1 MKRMTSLLVGNTM
14 ASLGISMLIK
24 SGLGCFALTA
34 GNIALANWT
43 GLTVGTT
50 GMILEIIMLLLATY
64 LGEGIG
70 LTSIIN
76 AVYGSLMIDVFS
88 FILPSNPLMIIGL
101 LIIPFGWV
109 LMGRAA
115 YGDTGS
121 NILMNALLKRYGLKI
136 SYTRSIQEIVFLT
149 LGLLGAR
156 NYVTWLTIALTFGLG
171 YLLQFCYRLIKYDP
185 TEINHSFLIK
195 KSNDAFIK

>member
-1 MKRMTSLLVGNTM
+1 MTSLLVGNTI
-14 ASLGISMLIK
+14 ASLGISMLIR

-34 GNIALANWT
+34 GNMALANWF
-43 GLTVGTT
+43 GITVGTA

-70 LTSIIN
+70 LTSIVN
-76 AVYGSLMIDVFS
+76 AIYGSVMIDVFS

-121 NILMNALLKRYGLKI
+121 NILMNALLKKYGLSI
-136 SYTRSIQEIVFLT
+136 SFMRSIQEIVFLS

-156 NYVTWLTIALTFGLG
+156 EYVTWFTIALTFGLG
-171 YLLQFCYRLIKYDP
+171 YLLQVVYKFMRYDP
-185 TEINHSFLIK
+185 TEINHSFIIK
-195 KSNDAFIK
+195 RGH

>member
-1 MKRMTSLLVGNTM
+1 MKRMTSLLVGNTI
-14 ASLGISMLIK
+14 ASLGISMLIR

-34 GNIALANWT
+34 GNMALANWF
-43 GLTVGTT
+43 GITVGTA

-70 LTSIIN
+70 LTSIVN
-76 AVYGSLMIDVFS
+76 AIYGSIMIDVFS
-88 FILPSNPLMIIGL
+88 FILPSSPLMIIGL

-121 NILMNALLKRYGLKI
+121 NILMNALLKKYGLSI
-136 SYTRSIQEIVFLT
+136 SLMRGIQEIVFLS

-156 NYVTWLTIALTFGLG
+156 EYVTWFTIALTFGLG
-171 YLLQFCYRLIKYDP
+171 YLLQVVYKFMRYDP
-185 TEINHSFLIK
+185 TEINHSFIIK
-195 KSNDAFIK
+195 RGH

>member
-1 MKRMTSLLVGNTM
+1 MKRVTSLLVGNTI
-14 ASLGISMLIK
+14 ASLGISMLIR

-34 GNIALANWT
+34 GNMALANWF
-43 GLTVGTT
+43 GITVGTA
-50 GMILEIIMLLLATY
+50 GMILEITMLLLATY

-70 LTSIIN
+70 LTSIVN
-76 AVYGSLMIDVFS
+76 AIYGSIMIDVFS
-88 FILPSNPLMIIGL
+88 FILPSSPLMIIGL

-121 NILMNALLKRYGLKI
+121 NILMNALLKKYGLNI
-136 SYTRSIQEIVFLT
+136 SLMRGIQEIVFLS

-156 NYVTWLTIALTFGLG
+156 EYVTWLTIALTFGLG
-171 YLLQFCYRLIKYDP
+171 YLLQFCYGLVKYDP
-185 TEINHSFLIK
+185 TEINHSFI
-195 KSNDAFIK
+195 IRGH

>member
-1 MKRMTSLLVGNTM
+1 MKRMTSLLVGNTI

-34 GNIALANWT
+34 GNMALANWF
-43 GLTVGTT
+43 GITVGTA

-70 LTSIIN
+70 LTSIVN
-76 AVYGSLMIDVFS
+76 AIYGSIMIDVFS
-88 FILPSNPLMIIGL
+88 FIRPSNPLMIIGL

-121 NILMNALLKRYGLKI
+121 NILMNALLKKYGLSI
-136 SYTRSIQEIVFLT
+136 SFMRGIQEAVFLS
-149 LGLLGAR
+149 LGILGAR
-156 NYVTWLTIALTFGLG
+156 KYVTWFTIVLTFGLG
-171 YLLQFCYRLIKYDP
+171 YMLQIVYKLIGYDP
-185 TEINHSFLIK
+185 TKIEHKFLIRFK
-195 KSNDAFIK
+195 

>member
-1 MKRMTSLLVGNTM
+1 MKRMTSLLVGNTI

-34 GNIALANWT
+34 GNMALANWF
-43 GLTVGTT
+43 GITVGTA

-70 LTSIIN
+70 LTSIVN
-76 AVYGSLMIDVFS
+76 AIYGSIMIDVFS

-121 NILMNALLKRYGLKI
+121 NILMNALLKKYGLSI
-136 SYTRSIQEIVFLT
+136 SFMRGMQEVVFLS

-156 NYVTWLTIALTFGLG
+156 EYVTWFTIALTFGLG
-171 YLLQFCYRLIKYDP
+171 YLLQICYKLVKYDP
-185 TEINHSFLIK
+185 TKIKHSFLIK
-195 KSNDAFIK
+195 RGE

>member
-1 MKRMTSLLVGNTM
+1 MKRMTSLLVGNTI

-34 GNIALANWT
+34 GNMALANWF
-43 GLTVGTT
+43 GITVGTA

-70 LTSIIN
+70 LTSIVN
-76 AVYGSLMIDVFS
+76 AVYGSVMIDVFS
-88 FILPSNPLMIIGL
+88 FILPSNPLMILGL

-121 NILMNALLKRYGLKI
+121 NILMNALLKKYGLSI
-136 SYTRSIQEIVFLT
+136 SFMRGIQEVVFLS

-156 NYVTWLTIALTFGLG
+156 QYVTWLTIALTFGLG
-171 YLLQFCYRLIKYDP
+171 YLLQFCYGLVKYDP

-195 KSNDAFIK
+195 RGH

>member
-1 MKRMTSLLVGNTM
+1 MKRMTSLLVGNTI
-14 ASLGISMLIK
+14 ASLGISMLIR

-34 GNIALANWT
+34 GNIALANWF
-43 GLTVGTT
+43 GITVGTA

-70 LTSIIN
+70 LTSIVN
-76 AVYGSLMIDVFS
+76 AIYGSIMIDVFS
-88 FILPSNPLMIIGL
+88 FILPSTPLMIIGL

-121 NILMNALLKRYGLKI
+121 NILMNALLKKFGLKI
-136 SYTRSIQEIVFLT
+136 SITRGIQEVVFFT

-156 NYVTWLTIALTFGLG
+156 EYVTWLTITLTFGLG
-171 YLLQFCYRLIKYDP
+171 YLLQVCYKLVKYDP
-185 TEINHSFLIK
+185 TKIKHSFLIK
-195 KSNDAFIK
+195 R

>member
-1 MKRMTSLLVGNTM
+1 MTSLLVGNTI

-43 GLTVGTT
+43 GITVGTA
-50 GMILEIIMLLLATY
+50 GMILEVIMLLIATY

-70 LTSIIN
+70 LTSIVN
-76 AVYGSLMIDVFS
+76 AIYGSIMIDVFN

-109 LMGRAA
+109 LMGRAGF
-115 YGDTGS
+115 GDTGS
-121 NILMNALLKRYGLKI
+121 NILMNALLKKYGLKI
-136 SYTRSIQEIVFLT
+136 SYTRGIQEVIFLS

-156 NYVTWLTIALTFGLG
+156 QYVTWLTIALTFGLG
-171 YLLQFCYRLIKYDP
+171 YLLQFCYKLVKYDP
-185 TEINHSFLIK
+185 TEIKHSFLVK
-195 KSNDAFIK
+195 R

>member
-1 MKRMTSLLVGNTM
+1 MKRMTSLLVGNTI

-34 GNIALANWT
+34 GNIALANWF
-43 GLTVGTT
+43 GITVGTA

-70 LTSIIN
+70 LTSIVN
-76 AVYGSLMIDVFS
+76 AVYGSIMIDVFS
-88 FILPSNPLMIIGL
+88 FILPSNPLMILGL

-109 LMGRAA
+109 LMGRAGF
-115 YGDTGS
+115 GDTGS
-121 NILMNALLKRYGLKI
+121 NILMNALLKKYGLSI
-136 SYTRSIQEIVFLT
+136 SFMRGIQEVVFLS

-156 NYVTWLTIALTFGLG
+156 EYVTWFTIALTFGLG
-171 YLLQFCYRLIKYDP
+171 YLLQFCYGLVKYDP

-195 KSNDAFIK
+195 RGH

>member
-1 MKRMTSLLVGNTM
+1 MKRMTSLLVGNTI
-14 ASLGISMLIK
+14 ASLGISMLIR

-34 GNIALANWT
+34 GNMALANWF
-43 GLTVGTT
+43 GITVGTA

-70 LTSIIN
+70 LTSIVN
-76 AVYGSLMIDVFS
+76 AIYGSIMIDVFS
-88 FILPSNPLMIIGL
+88 FILPSGPLMIIGL

-121 NILMNALLKRYGLKI
+121 NILMNALLKKYGLSI
-136 SYTRSIQEIVFLT
+136 SFMRGIQEVVFLS

-156 NYVTWLTIALTFGLG
+156 QYVTWLTIALTFGLG
-171 YLLQFCYRLIKYDP
+171 YLLQFCYGLVKYDP

-195 KSNDAFIK
+195 RGH

>member
-1 MKRMTSLLVGNTM
+1 MKRMTSLLVGNTI

-34 GNIALANWT
+34 GNMALANWF
-43 GLTVGTT
+43 GITVGTA

-70 LTSIIN
+70 LTSIVN
-76 AVYGSLMIDVFS
+76 AIYGSVMIDVFN

-121 NILMNALLKRYGLKI
+121 NILMNALLKKYGLKI
-136 SYTRSIQEIVFLT
+136 SYTRGAQEIIFLS

-156 NYVTWLTIALTFGLG
+156 NYVTWFTIALTFGLG
-171 YLLQFCYRLIKYDP
+171 YLLQFCYGLVKYDP
-185 TEINHSFLIK
+185 TEINHSFI
-195 KSNDAFIK
+195 IRGH